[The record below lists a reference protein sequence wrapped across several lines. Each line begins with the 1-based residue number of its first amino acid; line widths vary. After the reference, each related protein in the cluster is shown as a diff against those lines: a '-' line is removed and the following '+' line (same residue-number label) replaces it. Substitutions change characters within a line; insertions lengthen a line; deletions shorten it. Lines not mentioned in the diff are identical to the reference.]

1 MYYLSLEEGMNALIL
16 GAFVLLW
23 LFFGYKIYGSRI
35 EKKVINPDDSTP
47 TPANALYDGVDYHPA
62 RTSLLFGHHFSSI
75 AGAGPI
81 IGPLLGV
88 LYFGW
93 LGAILWI
100 ILGSVFIGAVHDYT
114 SLMASVRN
122 KGRSIP
128 DLSEI
133 VIGKRAK
140 IIFSVFVWLALVLV
154 ISVFGIVTSQT
165 FISKPQIVIPT
176 FGLIFLAIIFGWL
189 VYRKGLNVFL
199 GTLIAIGI
207 LGFLIYL
214 GEIFP
219 VNLPP
224 TIFGIPSH
232 VFWFLILMLYCLFA
246 STLPVWV
253 LLQPRDYLSMWILF
267 AGLLLGYI
275 GLVFFHPVINAPL
288 FVSFFGK
295 EGPLW
300 PMLFVLIACG
310 AISGFH
316 SLIAGGTTAK
326 QLPKES
332 KGKLIG
338 FGAMLTEGALA
349 GLVVLI
355 ASSGL
360 IWDTT
365 GAKNPFGF
373 QYLMKSVGE
382 GGGGGPIVAFATG
395 FGKFVSSIPFI
406 PLSFGIFFGTLM
418 LNAFVLT
425 TLDTSTRLGR
435 YIFEELIGRE
445 KSILSNKWFATL
457 ITILFASVLALTES
471 YKAIW
476 PVFGASN
483 QLVAG
488 LALVTVSG
496 YLIGVKKPSKYTL
509 YPSIFMLL
517 TTISALLYQGYNF
530 LKRGGF
536 LLGSISF
543 ILVILALVIVYDAR
557 KIFLKREI

>member
-1 MYYLSLEEGMNALIL
+1 MSALML
-16 GAFVLLW
+16 GVFILLW
-23 LFFGYKIYGSRI
+23 LFLGYKIYGSHI
-35 EKKVINPDDSTP
+35 EKKVINPDDSSP
-47 TPANALYDGVDYHPA
+47 TPAHALYDGVDYHPA
-62 RTSLLFGHHFSSI
+62 KTSLLFGHHFSSI

-114 SLMASVRN
+114 SLMTSVRN

-128 DLSEI
+128 DVSEI
-133 VIGKRAK
+133 VLGKRAK
-140 IIFSVFVWLALVLV
+140 VIFSVFVWLALVLV
-154 ISVFGIVTSQT
+154 ISVFGIITSQT
-165 FISKPQIVIPT
+165 FISRPQIVVPT
-176 FGLIFLAIIFGWL
+176 FGLIFLAVIFGWL
-189 VYRKGLNVFL
+189 VYRKSLNVFF
-199 GTLIAIGI
+199 GTLIAIAT

-214 GEIFP
+214 GELFP
-219 VNLPP
+219 VNLPS
-224 TIFGIPSH
+224 TIVGIPSH
-232 VFWFLILMLYCLFA
+232 IFWFLILMFYCLFA

-267 AGLLLGYI
+267 IGLILGYI
-275 GLVFFHPVINAPL
+275 GLIFFHPVMNAPP
-288 FVSFFGK
+288 FVSFFSR
-295 EGPLW
+295 EGSLW

-338 FGAMLTEGALA
+338 FGGMLTEGALA

-360 IWDTT
+360 IWDTS
-365 GAKNPFGF
+365 GAKNEFGF
-373 QYLMKSVGE
+373 QYLMRSVE
-382 GGGGGPIVAFATG
+382 QGGGGGPIVAFATG
-395 FGKFVSSIPFI
+395 FGKFLSSIPSI
-406 PLSFGIFFGTLM
+406 PLTFSIFFGTLM

-435 YIFEELIGRE
+435 YIFGELMGGK
-445 KSILSNKWFATL
+445 KSLLSNKWFVTL
-457 ITILFASVLALTES
+457 ITISFASILALTES

-488 LALVTVSG
+488 LALLTVSG

-530 LKRGGF
+530 LKKGSF
-536 LLGSISF
+536 LLGVISF
-543 ILVILALVIVYDAR
+543 ILVILALTIVYDAR
-557 KIFLKREI
+557 KIFSKRKI

>member
-16 GAFVLLW
+16 GVFVLLW

-457 ITILFASVLALTES
+457 IAILFASVLALTES

>member
-1 MYYLSLEEGMNALIL
+1 MNALIL
-16 GAFVLLW
+16 GAFILLW
-23 LFFGYKIYGSRI
+23 LLLGYKIYGSHI
-35 EKKVINPDDSTP
+35 ERKIINPDDSSP
-47 TPANALYDGVDYHPA
+47 TPAHALYDGVDYHPA
-62 RTSLLFGHHFSSI
+62 KTSLLFGHHFSSI

-114 SLMASVRN
+114 SLMTSVRN

-128 DLSEI
+128 DISEI
-133 VIGKRAK
+133 VLGKRAK
-140 IIFSVFVWLALVLV
+140 VIFSIFVWLALVLV
-154 ISVFGIVTSQT
+154 ISVFGTVTSQT
-165 FISKPQIVIPT
+165 FVSKPQIVVPT
-176 FGLIFLAIIFGWL
+176 FGLIFLAVIFGWL
-189 VYRKGLNVFL
+189 VYKKNLNVFF
-199 GTLIAIGI
+199 GTLAAIAT

-214 GEIFP
+214 GELFP
-219 VNLPP
+219 VSLPP
-224 TIFGIPSH
+224 TIAGIPSH
-232 VFWFLILMLYCLFA
+232 VFWFLILMLYCFLA
-246 STLPVWV
+246 STLPVWA

-267 AGLLLGYI
+267 I
-275 GLVFFHPVINAPL
+275 GLVSGYMGLIFFHPVINAPP
-288 FVSFFGK
+288 FVSFFGR

-338 FGAMLTEGALA
+338 FGGMLTEGALA

-360 IWDTT
+360 IWDPSV
-365 GAKNPFGF
+365 AKSLLGF
-373 QYLMKSVGE
+373 QYLMRSVE
-382 GGGGGPIVAFATG
+382 QGGGGGPIVAFATG

-406 PLSFGIFFGTLM
+406 PLTFGIFFGTLM

-435 YIFEELIGRE
+435 YIFDELVGG
-445 KSILSNKWFATL
+445 KGTILSNKWFPTL
-457 ITILFASVLALTES
+457 ITISFASIVALTES

-488 LALVTVSG
+488 LALLTVSG
-496 YLIGVKKPSKYTL
+496 YLVGIKKPSKYTL

-517 TTISALLYQGYNF
+517 TTVSALLYQGYNF
-530 LKRGGF
+530 FKKGSF
-536 LLGSISF
+536 LLGVISL
-543 ILVILALVIVYDAR
+543 ILVILALTIVYDAR
-557 KIFLKREI
+557 KIFSKRKI

>member
-1 MYYLSLEEGMNALIL
+1 MNALIL
-16 GAFVLLW
+16 GAFILLW
-23 LFFGYKIYGSRI
+23 LLLGYKIYGSHI
-35 EKKVINPDDSTP
+35 EKKVIKPDDSIP
-47 TPANALYDGVDYHPA
+47 TPAHALYDGVDYHPA
-62 RTSLLFGHHFSSI
+62 KTSLLFGHHFSSI

-114 SLMASVRN
+114 SLMTSVRN

-128 DLSEI
+128 DVSEI
-133 VIGKRAK
+133 VLGKRAK
-140 IIFSVFVWLALVLV
+140 IIFSVFVWLALILV

-176 FGLIFLAIIFGWL
+176 FGLIFLAVIFGWL
-189 VYRKGLNVFL
+189 VYRKNLNVFL
-199 GTLIAIGI
+199 GTLIAIAT

-214 GEIFP
+214 GELFP

-224 TIFGIPSH
+224 TIVGIPSH
-232 VFWFLILMLYCLFA
+232 VFWFLILMLYCIFA
-246 STLPVWV
+246 STLPVWI

-267 AGLLLGYI
+267 VGLLFGYI
-275 GLVFFHPVINAPL
+275 GLIFFHPVINAPL
-288 FVSFFGK
+288 FVSFFSR

-316 SLIAGGTTAK
+316 SLIAGGTTSK

-338 FGAMLTEGALA
+338 FGGMLTEGALA

-360 IWDTT
+360 VWDPS
-365 GAKNPFGF
+365 GAKSPFGF
-373 QYLMKSVGE
+373 QYLMRSVE
-382 GGGGGPIVAFATG
+382 QGGGGGPIVAFGTG

-406 PLSFGIFFGTLM
+406 PLTFGIFFGTLM

-435 YIFEELIGRE
+435 YIFDELMGKR
-445 KSILSNKWFATL
+445 KSIISNKWLATL
-457 ITILFASVLALTES
+457 ITISFASILALTES

-488 LALVTVSG
+488 LALITVSG

-530 LKRGGF
+530 LKKGSF
-536 LLGSISF
+536 LLGIISF

-557 KIFLKREI
+557 KIFSKKKSLDKEGV

>member
-1 MYYLSLEEGMNALIL
+1 MSALMLGVFIL
-16 GAFVLLW
+16 LG
-23 LFFGYKIYGSRI
+23 LFLGYKIYGSHI
-35 EKKVINPDDSTP
+35 EKKVISPDDSSP
-47 TPANALYDGVDYHPA
+47 TPAHALYDGVDYHPA
-62 RTSLLFGHHFSSI
+62 KTSLLFGHHFSSI

-93 LGAILWI
+93 LGAILWV

-114 SLMASVRN
+114 SLMTSVRN

-128 DLSEI
+128 DVSEI
-133 VIGKRAK
+133 VLGKRAK
-140 IIFSVFVWLALVLV
+140 VIFSVFVWLALVLV
-154 ISVFGIVTSQT
+154 ISVFGIITSQA
-165 FISKPQIVIPT
+165 FISRPQIVVPT
-176 FGLIFLAIIFGWL
+176 FGLIFLAVIFGWL
-189 VYRKGLNVFL
+189 VYRKSLNVFF
-199 GTLIAIGI
+199 GTLIAIAT

-214 GEIFP
+214 GELFP
-219 VNLPP
+219 VNLPS
-224 TIFGIPSH
+224 TIVGIPSH
-232 VFWFLILMLYCLFA
+232 IFWFLILMFYCLFA

-267 AGLLLGYI
+267 IGLILGYI
-275 GLVFFHPVINAPL
+275 GLIFFHPVMNAPP
-288 FVSFFGK
+288 FVSFFSR
-295 EGPLW
+295 EGSLW

-338 FGAMLTEGALA
+338 FGGMLTEGALA

-360 IWDTT
+360 IWDTS
-365 GAKNPFGF
+365 GAKNEFGF
-373 QYLMKSVGE
+373 QYLMRSVE
-382 GGGGGPIVAFATG
+382 QGGGGGPIVAFATG
-395 FGKFVSSIPFI
+395 FGKFVSSIPSI
-406 PLSFGIFFGTLM
+406 PLTFGIFFGTLM

-435 YIFEELIGRE
+435 YIFGELMGGK
-445 KSILSNKWFATL
+445 KSLLSNKWFVTL
-457 ITILFASVLALTES
+457 ITISFASILALTES

-488 LALVTVSG
+488 LALLTVSG

-530 LKRGGF
+530 LKKGRF
-536 LLGSISF
+536 LLGVISF
-543 ILVILALVIVYDAR
+543 ILVILALTIVYDAR
-557 KIFLKREI
+557 KIFSKRKI

>member
-1 MYYLSLEEGMNALIL
+1 MSALIL
-16 GAFVLLW
+16 GVFILLW
-23 LFFGYKIYGSRI
+23 LFLGYKIYGSHI
-35 EKKVINPDDSTP
+35 EKKVINPDDSSP
-47 TPANALYDGVDYHPA
+47 TPAYALYDGVDYHPA
-62 RTSLLFGHHFSSI
+62 KSSLLFGHHFSSI

-114 SLMASVRN
+114 SLMTSVRN

-128 DLSEI
+128 DVSEI
-133 VIGKRAK
+133 VLGKRAK
-140 IIFSVFVWLALVLV
+140 VIFSVFVWLALVLV

-165 FISKPQIVIPT
+165 FISKPQIVVPT
-176 FGLIFLAIIFGWL
+176 FGLIFLAVIFGWL
-189 VYRKGLNVFL
+189 VYRKSLNVFF
-199 GTLIAIGI
+199 GTLIAIAT

-214 GEIFP
+214 GELFP
-219 VNLPP
+219 VNLPS
-224 TIFGIPSH
+224 TIVGIPSH
-232 VFWFLILMLYCLFA
+232 IFWFLILMFYCLFA
-246 STLPVWV
+246 SNLPVWV

-267 AGLLLGYI
+267 IGLILGYI
-275 GLVFFHPVINAPL
+275 GLIFFHPVMNAPP
-288 FVSFFGK
+288 FVSFFSR
-295 EGPLW
+295 EGSLW

-338 FGAMLTEGALA
+338 FGGMLTEGALA

-360 IWDTT
+360 IWDTS
-365 GAKNPFGF
+365 GAKNEFGF
-373 QYLMKSVGE
+373 QYLMRSVE
-382 GGGGGPIVAFATG
+382 QGGGGGPIVAFSTG
-395 FGKFVSSIPFI
+395 FGKFLSSIPSI
-406 PLSFGIFFGTLM
+406 PLTFGIFFGTIM

-435 YIFEELIGRE
+435 YIFGELIGGK
-445 KSILSNKWFATL
+445 KSLLSNKWFVTL
-457 ITILFASVLALTES
+457 ITISFASILALTES

-476 PVFGASN
+476 PIFGASN

-488 LALVTVSG
+488 LALLTVSG

-530 LKRGGF
+530 LKKGSF
-536 LLGSISF
+536 LLGVISF
-543 ILVILALVIVYDAR
+543 ILVILALTIVYDAR
-557 KIFLKREI
+557 KIFSKRKI

>member
-1 MYYLSLEEGMNALIL
+1 MNALIL
-16 GAFVLLW
+16 GVFILLW
-23 LFFGYKIYGSRI
+23 LFLGYKIYGSHI
-35 EKKVINPDDSTP
+35 EKKIINPDDSNP
-47 TPANALYDGVDYHPA
+47 TPAHALYDGVDYHPA
-62 RTSLLFGHHFSSI
+62 KTSLLFGHHFSSI

-93 LGAILWI
+93 LGAILWV

-114 SLMASVRN
+114 SLMTSVRN

-128 DLSEI
+128 DISEI
-133 VIGKRAK
+133 VLGKRAK
-140 IIFSVFVWLALVLV
+140 VIFSIFVWLALVLV
-154 ISVFGIVTSQT
+154 ISVFGTVTSQT
-165 FISKPQIVIPT
+165 FVSKPQIVVPT
-176 FGLIFLAIIFGWL
+176 FGLIFLAVIFGWL
-189 VYRKGLNVFL
+189 VYKKNLNVFF
-199 GTLIAIGI
+199 GTLAAIAT

-214 GEIFP
+214 GELFP
-219 VNLPP
+219 VSLPP
-224 TIFGIPSH
+224 TIAGIPSH
-232 VFWFLILMLYCLFA
+232 VFWFLILMLYCFLA

-267 AGLLLGYI
+267 IGLVSGYI
-275 GLVFFHPVINAPL
+275 GLIFFHPVINAPP
-288 FVSFFGK
+288 FVSFFGR

-338 FGAMLTEGALA
+338 FGGMLTEGALA

-360 IWDTT
+360 IWDPS
-365 GAKNPFGF
+365 GAKSLLGF
-373 QYLMKSVGE
+373 QYLMRSVE
-382 GGGGGPIVAFATG
+382 QGGGGGPIVAFATG

-406 PLSFGIFFGTLM
+406 PLTFGIFFGTLM

-435 YIFEELIGRE
+435 YIFDELVGG
-445 KSILSNKWFATL
+445 KGTILSNKWFPTL
-457 ITILFASVLALTES
+457 ITISFASIVALTES

-488 LALVTVSG
+488 LALLTVSG
-496 YLIGVKKPSKYTL
+496 YLVGIKKPSKYTL

-517 TTISALLYQGYNF
+517 TTVSALLYQGYNF
-530 LKRGGF
+530 FKKGSF
-536 LLGSISF
+536 LLGVISL
-543 ILVILALVIVYDAR
+543 ILVILALTIVYDAR
-557 KIFLKREI
+557 KIFSKRKI

>member
-1 MYYLSLEEGMNALIL
+1 MNALIL
-16 GAFVLLW
+16 GAFILLW
-23 LFFGYKIYGSRI
+23 FLLGYKIYGSHI
-35 EKKVINPDDSTP
+35 EKKVIKPDDSIP
-47 TPANALYDGVDYHPA
+47 TPAHALYDGVDYHPA
-62 RTSLLFGHHFSSI
+62 KTSLLFGHHFSSI
-75 AGAGPI
+75 AGAGPV

-100 ILGSVFIGAVHDYT
+100 ILGSLFIGAVHDYT
-114 SLMASVRN
+114 SLMTSVRN

-128 DLSEI
+128 DVSEI
-133 VIGKRAK
+133 VLGKRAK
-140 IIFSVFVWLALVLV
+140 IIFSIFVWLALILV

-176 FGLIFLAIIFGWL
+176 FGLIFLAVIFGWL
-189 VYRKGLNVFL
+189 VYRKNLNVFL
-199 GTLIAIGI
+199 GTLIAIAT
-207 LGFLIYL
+207 LGLLIYL
-214 GEIFP
+214 GELFP
-219 VNLPP
+219 VNLPS
-224 TIFGIPSH
+224 TILGIPSH
-232 VFWFLILMLYCLFA
+232 IFWFLILMLYCLFA
-246 STLPVWV
+246 STLPVWI
-253 LLQPRDYLSMWILF
+253 LLQPRDYLSMWTLF
-267 AGLLLGYI
+267 FGLLFGYI
-275 GLVFFHPVINAPL
+275 GLIFFHPVINAPL
-288 FVSFFGK
+288 FVSFFSR

-316 SLIAGGTTAK
+316 SLIAGGTTSK

-338 FGAMLTEGALA
+338 FGGMLTEGALA

-360 IWDTT
+360 VWDPS
-365 GAKNPFGF
+365 GAKSSFGF
-373 QYLMKSVGE
+373 QYLMRSVE
-382 GGGGGPIVAFATG
+382 QGGGGGPIVAFGTG

-406 PLSFGIFFGTLM
+406 SLTFGIFFGTLM
-418 LNAFVLT
+418 LNTFVLT

-435 YIFEELIGRE
+435 YIFEELMGKR
-445 KSILSNKWFATL
+445 KSIVFNKWFATL
-457 ITILFASVLALTES
+457 ITISFASILALTEG

-488 LALVTVSG
+488 LALISVSG

-530 LKRGGF
+530 LKKGSF
-536 LLGSISF
+536 LLGVISF

-557 KIFLKREI
+557 KIFFKKKSLDKEGI

>member
-1 MYYLSLEEGMNALIL
+1 MSALML
-16 GAFVLLW
+16 GVFILLW
-23 LFFGYKIYGSRI
+23 LFLGYKIYGSHI
-35 EKKVINPDDSTP
+35 EKKVINPDDSSP
-47 TPANALYDGVDYHPA
+47 TPAYALYDGVDYHPA
-62 RTSLLFGHHFSSI
+62 KTSLLFGHHFSSI

-114 SLMASVRN
+114 SLMTSVRN

-128 DLSEI
+128 DVSEI
-133 VIGKRAK
+133 VLGKRAK
-140 IIFSVFVWLALVLV
+140 VIFSVFVWLALVLV
-154 ISVFGIVTSQT
+154 ISVFGIITSQT
-165 FISKPQIVIPT
+165 FISRPQIVVPT
-176 FGLIFLAIIFGWL
+176 FGLIFLAVIFGWL
-189 VYRKGLNVFL
+189 VYRKSLNVFF
-199 GTLIAIGI
+199 GTLIAIAT

-214 GEIFP
+214 GELFP
-219 VNLPP
+219 VNLPS
-224 TIFGIPSH
+224 TIVGIPSH
-232 VFWFLILMLYCLFA
+232 IFWFLILMFYCLFA

-267 AGLLLGYI
+267 IGLILGYI
-275 GLVFFHPVINAPL
+275 GLIFFHPVMNAPP
-288 FVSFFGK
+288 FVSFFSR
-295 EGPLW
+295 EGSLW

-338 FGAMLTEGALA
+338 FGGMLTEGALA

-360 IWDTT
+360 IWDTS
-365 GAKNPFGF
+365 GAKNEFGF
-373 QYLMKSVGE
+373 QYLMRSVE
-382 GGGGGPIVAFATG
+382 QGGGGGPIVAFATG
-395 FGKFVSSIPFI
+395 FGKFLSSIPSI
-406 PLSFGIFFGTLM
+406 PLTFSIFFGTLM

-435 YIFEELIGRE
+435 YIFGELMGGK
-445 KSILSNKWFATL
+445 KSLLSNKWFVTL
-457 ITILFASVLALTES
+457 ITISFASILALTES

-488 LALVTVSG
+488 LALLTVSG

-530 LKRGGF
+530 LKKGSF
-536 LLGSISF
+536 LLGVISF
-543 ILVILALVIVYDAR
+543 ILVILALTIVYDAR
-557 KIFLKREI
+557 KIFSKRKI